1 MDLRSTIEI
10 ILPVVVLLM
19 TSQIA
24 GGRKVV
30 GRFATPQCNHNQLAT
45 AVGEMSTCETKLFH
59 TLVERMLKNYK
70 DGSNGGTVFDL
81 QMACKITKEIA
92 FDEGG
97 QCPVN
102 FANSCLPDY
111 VAPFIAKVFDALEVN
126 CDCPKPFGDPS
137 CMLIDP
143 EVGTKLNAAIGAL
156 LVECAKDPKCPSALF
171 TYDNQCD
178 EKQMGEALE
187 KAFNPCLKDPYEQLA
202 NEIGKYFNGNGNL
215 DSVLPCNTLRKV
227 LDECFVENTCFSG
240 REMEMVRNM
249 AATIYHRGMDSLVL
263 VEKEFGSLTEFVA
276 THNELT
282 LKWEEIQFTLPTV
295 INISDP
301 TTTKA
306 LDLADHIMKDYNTDA
321 CKENQQVF
329 ARMINGSPIVHSNVV
344 QLILT
349 VAIVMKQK
357 YLF

>member
-1 MDLRSTIEI
+1 MSQVKARLAGQNLRYLN
-10 ILPVVVLLM
+10 IL
-19 TSQIA
+19 
-24 GGRKVV
+24 
-30 GRFATPQCNHNQLAT
+30 
-45 AVGEMSTCETKLFH
+45 
-59 TLVERMLKNYK
+59 
-70 DGSNGGTVFDL
+70 FDL
-81 QMACKITKEIA
+81 
-92 FDEGG
+92 
-97 QCPVN
+97 
-102 FANSCLPDY
+102 
-111 VAPFIAKVFDALEVN
+111 
-126 CDCPKPFGDPS
+126 
-137 CMLIDP
+137 LI
-143 EVGTKLNAAIGAL
+143 LNAL
-156 LVECAKDPKCPSALF
+156 MS
-171 TYDNQCD
+171 YDNQCT
-178 EKQMGEALE
+178 EKQMKEELD
-187 KAFNPCLKDPYEQLA
+187 KAINPCLEEPFKQLA
-202 NEIGKYFNGNGNL
+202 NEIGEYFNGDGNL
-215 DSVLPCNTLRKV
+215 DSVLPCNTLRKGF
-227 LDECFVENTCFSG
+227 DECFVENTCFPL
-240 REMEMVRNM
+240 REMEMVRIM
-249 AATIYHRGMDSLVL
+249 AATIYFRGMDSLVL